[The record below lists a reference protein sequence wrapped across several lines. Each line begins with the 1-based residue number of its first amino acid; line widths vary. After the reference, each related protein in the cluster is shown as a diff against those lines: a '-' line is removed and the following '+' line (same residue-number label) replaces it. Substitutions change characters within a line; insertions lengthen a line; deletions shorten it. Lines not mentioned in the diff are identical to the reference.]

1 MYYVAF
7 WIQLELYMGL
17 PQWLSYKESVC
28 NAWDLGSI
36 PGSGKSSGGGN
47 GNPLRYSCLG
57 NPMDRGASWATV
69 HEVARVAHDL
79 VTKLTLPELCMYRVL
94 RVSSC
99 FHSVFLI
106 LTKTKD
112 HNNSLG
118 ELWSVEISY
127 TDCKLTNTLKATWPK
142 NVLPTIP
149 QWLQTARFHTIKCY
163 VKIPRNIESNTEW
176 NAKYFC
182 MINTKQFRNIFYS
195 YIMQILC
202 FPGDQSK
209 REHGLLL
216 LILVHN
222 RVSFVET
229 THLCAKL
236 PCIYRVNLVWI
247 KLFKTQSENY
257 LRIFVH
263 ALEGFC
269 FFFWTTLG
277 CRDGARLTSVTSDQR
292 RGGAVLVC

>member
-1 MYYVAF
+1 
-7 WIQLELYMGL
+7 
-17 PQWLSYKESVC
+17 
-28 NAWDLGSI
+28 
-36 PGSGKSSGGGN
+36 
-47 GNPLRYSCLG
+47 
-57 NPMDRGASWATV
+57 
-69 HEVARVAHDL
+69 
-79 VTKLTLPELCMYRVL
+79 
-94 RVSSC
+94 
-99 FHSVFLI
+99 
-106 LTKTKD
+106 
-112 HNNSLG
+112 
-118 ELWSVEISY
+118 
-127 TDCKLTNTLKATWPK
+127 
-142 NVLPTIP
+142 
-149 QWLQTARFHTIKCY
+149 
-163 VKIPRNIESNTEW
+163 
-176 NAKYFC
+176 

-216 LILVHN
+216 LVLAHN

-236 PCIYRVNLVWI
+236 SCTYRVNLVWI

-263 ALEGFC
+263 ALEGF